1 MTYVLVPVRR
11 ALYVFESTPSS
22 ARTGARRVRFRS
34 LSPVVFVPAT
44 VSVARR
50 SNALGRLGRFALAF
64 DEEDDFDFDAFALL
78 LRLGFAFAAFGFGAA
93 AFGFDR
99 PAMLNVVG
107 ALALASTDAASNDCS
122 SASLFSAWIG
132 VIWSRSSSLISS
144 RSVVEIA
151 AAIVSTIFYFF
162 HS

>member
-132 VIWSRSSSLISS
+132 VIWSRSSYLGMHDINFNMATSYY
-144 RSVVEIA
+144 
-151 AAIVSTIFYFF
+151 FYL
-162 HS
+162 S

>member
-78 LRLGFAFAAFGFGAA
+78 SF
-93 AFGFDR
+93 
-99 PAMLNVVG
+99 
-107 ALALASTDAASNDCS
+107 
-122 SASLFSAWIG
+122 
-132 VIWSRSSSLISS
+132 
-144 RSVVEIA
+144 
-151 AAIVSTIFYFF
+151 
-162 HS
+162 